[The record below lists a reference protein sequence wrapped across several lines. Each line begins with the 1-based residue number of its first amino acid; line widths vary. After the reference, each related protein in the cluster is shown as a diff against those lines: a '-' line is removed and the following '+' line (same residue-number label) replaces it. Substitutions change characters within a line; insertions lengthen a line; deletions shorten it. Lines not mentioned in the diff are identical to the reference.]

1 MNNSTARKNPYIIG
15 RPIYEP
21 AKFFGREKLFL
32 FIEDN
37 LNSNTKI
44 LLLHGQRRI
53 GTSSVLQQIPH
64 KLAQDKFVFV
74 IFDLQGHSQSSLS
87 DILHKLSEAIAE
99 SLAELNL
106 DTVTPPSEEQL
117 QNNQDIFS
125 HDFLPRV
132 YQRLGD
138 KKLVLL
144 LDEFDVISSDDNIL
158 NHDQN
163 FFRYLQSLLKQQQK
177 LFIIPAVRG
186 GKDDL
191 QKLLD
196 LFNKPPSQKVDLL
209 DQLNARRLITEP
221 AQNMLEYE
229 EDAIKAILELSSAHP
244 YFTQAICFN
253 LFLQAKIED
262 RLKVSRSDVKGIVD
276 KTIESVTGGLT
287 WFWDGLSLNEKVVF
301 SAVAE
306 AQKIDIEQEKLFP
319 EDWLMLLKKYGVIPT
334 SDLIKAVKNL
344 TINTFLDETERQ
356 VKIELVRHWLV
367 ERRPLQKTI
376 WKLEELRKE
385 EINPISEEAAKLHQ
399 DGKNQDAI
407 GCYEKILEFNP
418 NHFSTLPILADR
430 YLEID
435 NFDKALKL
443 YQRAYQID
451 SIRNKEG
458 FLLALE
464 AYGNYLIKEREF
476 IKAKFQFEEVLKIE
490 PDRDSAKYKL
500 REVEAEIEQQ
510 EKLDR
515 KIEIYEQE
523 LEIKQLPPPKTP
535 VRQGVRLGIIAGV
548 LVLLAGSIGVKLFY
562 SSRTHLPITHS
573 IPPSPTPN
581 DNIQSNISRGDRTL
595 FTTIP
600 NPSRDQG
607 IEAFKKNNYA
617 EAENYFNK
625 AFRDK
630 NNPPDPEVLIYQ
642 NNARAIQQGNP
653 LTLAVVIPAENALDT
668 AREILRGVAQAQNQF
683 NMNGGFNNRLL
694 KVTIANDAN
703 NLEQAKQIAE
713 QLVNDK
719 SLLGV
724 IGHTTSDATQAA
736 LDVYKKADISIISP
750 TISSNNLKGNVLF
763 RVVPSNAVS
772 SEKLAKYATNQSL
785 NKVVIFYNPK
795 SKYSNSLNKEFQI
808 NFKGKGEIFRQIDL
822 TDPKL
827 NIEKE
832 LKDSA
837 SQRVQAVMLFPD
849 VEHTATAID
858 IAKVNT
864 NNRLRLKLLGGSTL
878 YTQKIL
884 QNGGNDIKGLVITV
898 PWFYQLPQAK
908 NFSQTANELWRGV
921 VSWRTATSYD
931 ATQAFLEAIKESF
944 PNVSR
949 ETILQKLPEVNLSP
963 KETSG
968 DILKFKN
975 GERQIEPILIQFVE
989 KGKFQILK

>member
-1 MNNSTARKNPYIIG
+1 MNNSTARRNPYNIG
-15 RPIYEP
+15 RSIYEP
-21 AKFFGREKLFL
+21 ENFFGHEDLFQ
-32 FIEDN
+32 FIEDH
-37 LNSNTKI
+37 LNSDTKI

-53 GTSSVLQQIPH
+53 GTSSVLQQIPYQ
-64 KLAQDKFVFV
+64 LAQNKFVFV
-74 IFDLQGHSQSSLS
+74 LFDLQGHSQSSLS
-87 DILHKLSEAIAE
+87 DILYI
-99 SLAELNL
+99 LAEEITQNL
-106 DTVTPPSEEQL
+106 RLDSDIIQLPFQEEF
-117 QNNQDIFS
+117 NNNPDIFS
-125 HDFLPRV
+125 DKFLPQV
-132 YQRLGD
+132 YENLGD
-138 KKLVLL
+138 KNLVLL
-144 LDEFDVISSDDNIL
+144 LDEFDAVSSDESIINQGDS
-158 NHDQN
+158 
-163 FFRYLQSLLKQQQK
+163 FFRYLQTLIKQQKK
-177 LFIIPAVRG
+177 LFIIAVVGRS
-186 GKDDL
+186 KNDL
-191 QKLLD
+191 QNLLD
-196 LFNKPPSQKVDLL
+196 LFKGAPFQEIGLL
-209 DQLNARRLITEP
+209 NQLTVRRLITKP
-221 AQNMLEYE
+221 AQGILEYD
-229 EDAIKAILELSSAHP
+229 EDAIKAILELSSGHP

-262 RLKVSRSDVKGIVD
+262 KWKVTRFHVQNIVD
-276 KTIESVTGGLT
+276 KTIENTTGGLA
-287 WFWDGLSLNEKVVF
+287 WFWDGLSIDEKVVF

-306 AQKIDIEQEKLFP
+306 TQKIAIEQKQSFP
-319 EDWLMLLKKYGVIPT
+319 EDWLMLLKNYGVIPT
-334 SDLIKAVKNL
+334 SDLIQGGKKL
-344 TINTFLDETERQ
+344 TVNGFLDDTERR
-356 VKIELVRHWLV
+356 VKIELVRRWLV
-367 ERRPLQKTI
+367 EHRPLQKTI
-376 WKLEELRKE
+376 WGLEELREE
-385 EINPISEEAAKLHQ
+385 EINTINKKAAKLHQ

-476 IKAKFQFEEVLKIE
+476 IQAKVQFEEVLKIE
-490 PDRDSAKYKL
+490 PDRESAKYKL

-515 KIEIYEQE
+515 KVEIYKQE
-523 LEIKQLPPPKTP
+523 LEIKQLPPKNP
-535 VRQGVRLGIIAGV
+535 VRQGVILGIIGF
-548 LVLLAGSIGVKLFY
+548 LGILAGSIGVELF
-562 SSRTHLPITHS
+562 SIKMHLPIEGSTS
-573 IPPSPTPN
+573 LSPIPN

-600 NPSRDQG
+600 STSRDQG

-617 EAENYFNK
+617 EAENYFKK

-653 LTLAVVIPAENALDT
+653 LTLAVVVPAENALST
-668 AREILRGVAQAQNQF
+668 SQEILRGVAQSQNQF
-683 NMNGGFNNRLL
+683 NINGGFNNRLL

-703 NLEQAKQIAE
+703 NPEQAKQIAE
-713 QLVNDK
+713 QLVNEK

-736 LDVYKKADISIISP
+736 LDVYKQTSIPIISP
-750 TISSNNLKGNVLF
+750 TSRSNDLEGNVFF

-772 SEKLAKYATNQSL
+772 SEKLAKYATNSSFK
-785 NKVVIFYNPK
+785 KVVIFYNRR
-795 SKYSNSLNKEFQI
+795 SKDSNSQREEFRK
-808 NFKGKGEIFRQIDL
+808 NFKGQIIRQIDL

-837 SQRVQAVMLFPD
+837 SQQVQAVMLFPD

-864 NNRLRLKLLGGSTL
+864 NNRLGLKLLGGSTL
-878 YTQKIL
+878 YNQTIL
-884 QNGGNDIKGLVITV
+884 QNGGNAIKGLVIAV
-898 PWFYQLPQAK
+898 PWFDQLPQAK
-908 NFSQTANELWRGV
+908 NFSQTANELWGGV
-921 VSWRTATSYD
+921 VGWRTASSYD
-931 ATQAFLEAIKESF
+931 ATQAFLEAIKASF

-949 ETILQKLPEVNLSP
+949 ETILQKLSEVNLSP